1 MIVLLWIGA
10 AQSIFSAIIFLL
22 LKKDNSLANR
32 ILTAWMFI
40 IAFEY
45 LTTGIDF
52 TTGINHLT
60 NPFLIFNPL
69 IYFYSKALTDPRYK
83 LKWYQLWHVLP
94 YLFVKTGSYI
104 WGVEFAPEEFFRI
117 DHSTWFKI
125 TVSIM
130 SVISFIG
137 YTIPSLVNVHRYR
150 INLKNELSTIDS
162 RITLGW
168 LLVVIVFYMS
178 FVIIAYALG
187 IINIVTQIATY
198 SQMVSFA
205 FLLVLVYIFSFYGLL
220 QGQLYGQ
227 PEPENEPYK
236 NPRLTPAERQ
246 KIRKLLEDYF
256 DTEKPYLNSELTI
269 NNVSDKL
276 KLSRHA
282 LTEVL
287 NSEIGLNF
295 YRFVNSYR
303 VKEVQKRLADPEYTN
318 YSIDAIGFDCGFN
331 SKSSFYSVFKK
342 ATGMT
347 PAQYKK
353 SLK

>member
-1 MIVLLWIGA
+1 MIVLLWIGT

-52 TTGINHLT
+52 TTGINHLS

-69 IYFYSKALTDPRYK
+69 IYFYSKALINPRYK
-83 LKWYQLWHVLP
+83 LKWYQIWHILP

-104 WGVEFAPEEFFRI
+104 WGVEFTPEEFFRI

-125 TVSIM
+125 TVSLM
-130 SVISFIG
+130 SVASFIG
-137 YTIPSLVNVHRYR
+137 YSIPSLINVHRYR
-150 INLKNELSTIDS
+150 INLKNEFSTIDS

-178 FVIIAYALG
+178 FLIIGYILG
-187 IINIVTQIATY
+187 IINIVTRIATY
-198 SQMVSFA
+198 SQMVSYA

-220 QGQLYGQ
+220 QEQLYGLSG
-227 PEPENEPYK
+227 PEKDSYK
-236 NPRLTPAERQ
+236 NPRLSSGEKQ
-246 KIRKLLEDYF
+246 KIRKRLEDYF
-256 DTEKPYLNSELTI
+256 NREKPYLNSELTI

-276 KLSRHA
+276 QLSRHT

-303 VKEVQKRLADPEYTN
+303 VEEVKQRLTDPKYAN
-318 YSIDAIGFDCGFN
+318 YSIDAIGYDCGFN

-342 ATGMT
+342 TTGMT
-347 PAQYKK
+347 PTQYKK
-353 SLK
+353 RLK